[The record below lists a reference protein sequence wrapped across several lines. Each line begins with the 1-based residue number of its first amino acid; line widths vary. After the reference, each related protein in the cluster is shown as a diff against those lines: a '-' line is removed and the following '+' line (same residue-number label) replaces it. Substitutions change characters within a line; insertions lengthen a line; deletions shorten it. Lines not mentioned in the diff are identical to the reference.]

1 MNQQAR
7 HDEIG
12 NHVVAPPSTALRD
25 LVGGKTNFGHLE
37 PKSGRNKFEYNLSTR
52 SSARR
57 KGGKTKRK
65 RRKQDSPPP
74 QHKLTSTQRLK
85 MHLFSSDSGSS

>member
-12 NHVVAPPSTALRD
+12 NHVVAPQSTALRD

-37 PKSGRNKFEYNLSTR
+37 PKSGRNKFEYNLS
-52 SSARR
+52 SARR
-57 KGGKTKRK
+57 KGGKLKEKEDARL
-65 RRKQDSPPP
+65 PPP